1 MISKHLITGE
11 LKQHKKGFFIWT
23 GVTLIFTLL
32 VMAFFPSIKEAGDD
46 LTKLLESLPQG
57 LLTGMGMDE
66 MMMTKSLG
74 FYKVYYAVYILVIMG
89 IYLLSIG
96 ASIFTKEESKH
107 TIEFLMSKP
116 ISRKSVFLSKC
127 TTVLI
132 LFIGISLI
140 QGAFAYFSL
149 SFADSDPLDLNSFI
163 TMHMHGAAL
172 LFLFFALGILGS
184 VFINPMTNFMG
195 IAVGVGFGS
204 YLISALAQGAAEY
217 SWIGYFSPFY
227 YADFDISNPDYSIN
241 FLTVGLKIIIGIVLM
256 ITAYFRFLKKDFL
269 TL

>member
-1 MISKHLITGE
+1 MINKHLIIGE

-66 MMMTKSLG
+66 MMMTTSLG

-89 IYLLSIG
+89 IYLLSTG
-96 ASIFTKEESKH
+96 ANIFTKEESKH

-127 TTVLI
+127 LTVLF
-132 LFIGISLI
+132 LFLGITII

-149 SFADSDPLDLNSFI
+149 SFADTEPLDIHTFI
-163 TMHMHGAAL
+163 TMHIHGAAL
-172 LFLFFALGILGS
+172 LFLFFSLGVLGS
-184 VFINPMTNFMG
+184 VFIHPLTNFMG
-195 IAVGVGFGS
+195 FAVAVVFGS
-204 YLISALAQGAAEY
+204 YLISALAQGAADF
-217 SWIGYFSPFY
+217 SWIGYISPFY
-227 YADFDISNPDYSIN
+227 YADFDISKSDYGIN
-241 FLTVGLKIIIGIVLM
+241 YLTILVKIILGIVFM
-256 ITAYFRFLKKDFL
+256 TSAYFRFLKKDFL